1 MQQRVRTTWAA
12 ALVLALAL
20 AAGAPGAGA
29 QAKTFKFGAI
39 LGLTGPA
46 AAQGTQFRRGVEMAI
61 DVWNKERR
69 GVNGTMIEGIF
80 EDHALQAAR
89 AVTAARKLIDVD
101 KVVVFA
107 NVYSGPVLAVAPIAD
122 QARVLQMSAGAN
134 SPRLVNASRYFL
146 SNIANAAL
154 EAEVGLAFARR
165 TLGVERLALIFRN
178 DDFGNGTREIAAPVW
193 QRLGG
198 QMVIVEG
205 HEPDQREFATLVAK
219 VAAARPQAIYIA
231 SSGGNQGI
239 LVRQLREGG
248 LDIPIVSYQ
257 GLEVPELFSV
267 AGRAAENAYW
277 TSSAA
282 AEDQTRFRAYA
293 KKFREKYSED
303 PLVFSNTHYDMAAS
317 VFQAASDV
325 ARAKQ
330 PIDGTTLRE
339 AMLKRATFV
348 GVLGP
353 FTYRGDGT
361 ALRALDLKTARDGR
375 AVTHMAARQIQQQGI
390 YNFGPR

>member
-1 MQQRVRTTWAA
+1 MTRSIRIVFAAVMLGALGTA
-12 ALVLALAL
+12 AL
-20 AAGAPGAGA
+20 PGAHA
-29 QAKTFKFGAI
+29 QPRVFKFGAI
-39 LGLTGPA
+39 LNLTGAA
-46 AAQGTQFRRGVEMAI
+46 AAQGAQFRRGVEMAV
-61 DVWNKERR
+61 DVWNSERR
-69 GVNGTMIEGIF
+69 GVNGATIEGIF
-80 EDHALQAAR
+80 EDHAATPAR

-101 KVVVFA
+101 KVPVFA

-122 QARVLQMSAGAN
+122 QARVLQVSAGAN
-134 SPRLVNASRYFL
+134 SPRLVNVSRYFL

-165 TLGVERLALIFRN
+165 MLNVERLAVVFRN
-178 DDFGNGTREIAAPVW
+178 DDFGNGTREIVAPVW

-198 QMVIVEG
+198 QLVIVEG

-219 VAAARPQAIYIA
+219 IAAARPQAVYIA

-248 LDIPIVSYQ
+248 VDVPLVSYQ

-267 AGRAAENAYW
+267 AGRAAEDTYW

-293 KKFREKYSED
+293 RRFRQKYGED
-303 PLVFSNTHYDMAAS
+303 PLIFSNTHYDMAVS
-317 VFQAASDV
+317 VFQAASDL
-325 ARAKQ
+325 ARANQ
-330 PIDGTTLRE
+330 VIDGTTLRD
-339 AMLKRATFV
+339 AMLKRATFI

-361 ALRALDLKTARDGR
+361 ALRALDLRTVRDGR
-375 AVTHMAARQIQQQGI
+375 PTTHLSARQIQQQGI